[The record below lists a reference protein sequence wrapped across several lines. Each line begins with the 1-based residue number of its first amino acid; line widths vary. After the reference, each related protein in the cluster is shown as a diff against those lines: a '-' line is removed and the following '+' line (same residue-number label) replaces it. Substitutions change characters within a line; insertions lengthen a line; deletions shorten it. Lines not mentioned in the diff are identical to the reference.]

1 MLTDNDN
8 MQAEPSDDDLPQP
21 QPGPDIPRPQARSLL
36 QTFSSFLT
44 MTVHTLIFHRALYPR
59 PTFLMARHNNL
70 VVPQSRHPA
79 VCAWINDAVGQV
91 TPLLAVG
98 RLAKVTI
105 NFHLPRTLQVV
116 DRWVI
121 DVSHFPAW
129 IDEDDMAVVAG
140 GGQHQQQQQQQQQH
154 VSSRGRDRLIVAWEQ
169 QEKRRTRA
177 RREDESER
185 ELAELER
192 AVNWVDVDEAV
203 RGALSRIGSAAAAK
217 GPLPEDST
225 FTVAVELR
233 EDAPVPI
240 GVSGS
245 LLFVSSPQGALSS
258 ASGPCAN
265 RLKHPQHWIPSD
277 PSLQYGADP
286 LSGTPRDEASTE
298 GPRGTSTIPLR
309 TVDAGPLFWECWVEE
324 CPSVQPTTTAAA
336 AAAAPSQE
344 DSARE
349 SNST

>member
-79 VCAWINDAVGQV
+79 VCAWINDAVGQ
-91 TPLLAVG
+91 
-98 RLAKVTI
+98 
-105 NFHLPRTLQVV
+105 
-116 DRWVI
+116 
-121 DVSHFPAW
+121 
-129 IDEDDMAVVAG
+129 
-140 GGQHQQQQQQQQQH
+140 
-154 VSSRGRDRLIVAWEQ
+154 
-169 QEKRRTRA
+169 
-177 RREDESER
+177 DESER

-240 GVSGS
+240 G
-245 LLFVSSPQGALSS
+245 
-258 ASGPCAN
+258 
-265 RLKHPQHWIPSD
+265 HPQHWIPSD

>member
-8 MQAEPSDDDLPQP
+8 MQAEPSDEDLPQP

-44 MTVHTLIFHRALYPR
+44 MTLHTLIFHRALYPR
-59 PTFLMARHNNL
+59 PTFLLARHNNL

-129 IDEDDMAVVAG
+129 IDEDDVAVLAG
-140 GGQHQQQQQQQQQH
+140 GGQQQQQQQH

-177 RREDESER
+177 RREDEAER

-203 RGALSRIGSAAAAK
+203 RGALSRIGSAAATK

-240 GVSGS
+240 G
-245 LLFVSSPQGALSS
+245 
-258 ASGPCAN
+258 
-265 RLKHPQHWIPSD
+265 HPQHWIPSD

-336 AAAAPSQE
+336 AAAAAAAATAPSQD

>member
-240 GVSGS
+240 G
-245 LLFVSSPQGALSS
+245 
-258 ASGPCAN
+258 
-265 RLKHPQHWIPSD
+265 HPQHWIPSD

>member
-1 MLTDNDN
+1 

-129 IDEDDMAVVAG
+129 IDEDDMAMVAG
-140 GGQHQQQQQQQQQH
+140 GGQHQQQQQQQ
-154 VSSRGRDRLIVAWEQ
+154 
-169 QEKRRTRA
+169 
-177 RREDESER
+177 EDESER

-240 GVSGS
+240 G
-245 LLFVSSPQGALSS
+245 
-258 ASGPCAN
+258 
-265 RLKHPQHWIPSD
+265 HPQHWIPSD

>member
-1 MLTDNDN
+1 MLTDNGN
-8 MQAEPSDDDLPQP
+8 MQADPSDEDLPQP
-21 QPGPDIPRPQARSLL
+21 QPGLDIPRPQARSLL
-36 QTFSSFLT
+36 QTFCSFLT
-44 MTVHTLIFHRALYPR
+44 MTLHTLIFHRALYPR

-91 TPLLAVG
+91 APLLAVG

-105 NFHLPRTLQVV
+105 NFHLPRSLQVV

-129 IDEDDMAVVAG
+129 IDEDDVAVLAG
-140 GGQHQQQQQQQQQH
+140 GGQQQQQQQH

-177 RREDESER
+177 RREDEAER

-203 RGALSRIGSAAAAK
+203 RGALSRIGSAAATK

-240 GVSGS
+240 G
-245 LLFVSSPQGALSS
+245 
-258 ASGPCAN
+258 
-265 RLKHPQHWIPSD
+265 HPQHWIPSD

-286 LSGTPRDEASTE
+286 LS
-298 GPRGTSTIPLR
+298 
-309 TVDAGPLFWECWVEE
+309 VDAGPLFWECWVEE
-324 CPSVQPTTTAAA
+324 CPSVQPTETVAAA
-336 AAAAPSQE
+336 PPPPSQE
-344 DSARE
+344 DSARQ

>member
-129 IDEDDMAVVAG
+129 IDEDDMAV
-140 GGQHQQQQQQQQQH
+140 
-154 VSSRGRDRLIVAWEQ
+154 

-185 ELAELER
+185 ELADLER

-240 GVSGS
+240 G
-245 LLFVSSPQGALSS
+245 
-258 ASGPCAN
+258 
-265 RLKHPQHWIPSD
+265 HPQHWIPSD